1 MKSLYKNTRFFVKL
15 MLLFFVVNSCDSFVD
30 VEEPAS
36 QLNSSAVFEDYA
48 TASSALTSVY
58 SKIRDKGLLTG
69 ASAGLSNKLGSYT
82 DEMIPFGLPSNTSF
96 NFYNNSILPAAP
108 EMQEYWNTAYNQI
121 YASNAIIEALSNS
134 TGLSAEQKNQLTG
147 EALFI
152 RALSH
157 FYLVNLFGDIPYIT
171 QTDYRK
177 NSTASKIQIK
187 EVYEHITGDLEQSS
201 LLLIEKYSTPQRI
214 RPNRYAVTALLART
228 YLYNGEYA
236 KASNEASYLLNQTN
250 LFRLEQNL
258 DKAFLIN
265 SPETIWQLQSAVSG
279 QNTQEGLQ
287 FIFVSGP
294 PSSIALNPY
303 LVDSFAADDLRKF
316 RWIKS
321 VTKGTTTW
329 FHPFKYKE
337 QNPTPSSVEYSIV
350 FRLAEQYLIRAEARA
365 NDGDLI
371 GAKEDLNKI
380 RNRAGLQNTLA
391 DTKEEI
397 LNSILQERR
406 WELFSEF
413 GHRFFDLKRF
423 NKLDSELS
431 PIKSGWKNS
440 NALFPIPQN
449 ELSTNPNLRP
459 QNLGY

>member
-1 MKSLYKNTRFFVKL
+1 MKSLNKKTSFFINL
-15 MLLFFVVNSCDSFVD
+15 ILLLFVINSCDSFVD
-30 VEEPAS
+30 VELPAS
-36 QLNSSAVFEDYA
+36 QLNSSGVFGDYA
-48 TASSALTSVY
+48 TANAALTSIY

-69 ASAGLSNKLGSYT
+69 NSSGLSNKLGNYT

-96 NFYNNSILPAAP
+96 NFYNNSILPTTP
-108 EMQEYWNTAYNQI
+108 EMQEYWNATYTQI
-121 YASNAIIEALSNS
+121 YASNAIIEGLSNS
-134 TGLSAEQKNQLTG
+134 TGLSPEQKNQLTG

-177 NSTASKIQIK
+177 NSSVSKIQIK
-187 EVYEHITGDLEQSS
+187 EVYGHITKDLEESY
-201 LLLIEKYSTPQRI
+201 LLLTEKYSTLQRI
-214 RPNRYAVTALLART
+214 RPNRYAVRALLART

-236 KASNEASYLLNQTN
+236 KASNESSYLLNQTN
-250 LFRLEQNL
+250 QFKLEQNL
-258 DKAFLIN
+258 DKVFLIN
-265 SPETIWQLQSAVSG
+265 SPETIWQLQSAASG
-279 QNTQEGLQ
+279 QNTQEALN

-294 PSSIALNPY
+294 PNSVALNTY
-303 LVDSFAADDLRKF
+303 LVNSFSTDDLRRF

-321 VTKGTTTW
+321 ITKGTSTW

-365 NDGDLI
+365 NEGDLI

-380 RNRAGLQNTLA
+380 RNRAGLQNTSA
-391 DTKEEI
+391 NDKEEI
-397 LNSILQERR
+397 LSSILQERR
-406 WELFSEF
+406 WELFSEH

-423 NKLDSELS
+423 NKLDIQLS

-459 QNLGY
+459 QNSGY